1 MTNWMRLGLCTIALS
16 SSLFAAAQSLDLR
29 TIMQG
34 EDFVGYSPENIRW
47 SNDSKTIYFSW
58 NPNREPLRST
68 FAYDRNTGG
77 IDSVRLAE
85 LRTLNTADEGVYNA
99 DFTAKV
105 FAQNG
110 DLFYLDLT
118 SGQRRAITLTAAS
131 ERDPQF
137 SGDGQRV
144 IYRVEDNLMAWHI
157 ATGTTQQLTFYEKG
171 KPRPEPKL
179 DAHKQWLQDDQMAQ
193 FEELRLEKA
202 RRDLSD
208 IRRKAMLPI
217 RPATYYYGNKSMSN
231 QQLDPTGRFVTFRL
245 TQSPDERRTKVPDF
259 VTESGYLNDLYSR
272 AKVGDAQATYEM
284 GITDLERDTT
294 YLLDVKQLPGIYD
307 KPAYLRE
314 YHDGAAPYVDTFAQP
329 RSVIVHG
336 PIYHESGAALLDIR
350 SWDNKDRWIATLD
363 PTNGRLDVIDH
374 QRDTAWIGGP
384 GISGWNYYPGTLG
397 WLNAHTCYFQS
408 ERTGYSHLYAFD
420 LRSRRLTPLTSG
432 NYEVLS
438 VQLSRDKSTF
448 YLTTNAVSPH
458 EQHFYSLSA
467 NVKAIASG
475 KATPQQLTSG
485 KGAHEVALS
494 PDEQWLAIRYSN
506 SNTPWELYLQRNQ
519 KGAKAQQLTQSTTA
533 AFAAYQ
539 WRKPEIV
546 RFTARDGA
554 QVPARLY
561 RPAPDQRNGAAVIFV
576 HGAGYLQ
583 NVHEWWSSYYREYM
597 FHHLLTDAGY
607 TVLDIDYRASA
618 GYGRDWRTAIY
629 RHMGGMDLSDQVD
642 GARFLVDSLDI
653 DAHRMG
659 IYGGSYGGFIT
670 LMALFNAPETFK
682 VGAALRSVTD
692 WAHYN
697 HPYTSNILN
706 TPASD
711 SLAYRRSSPLYFAE
725 GLQGDLLIAH
735 GMVDTNVQFQDVVRL
750 SQRLIEL
757 GKTNWE
763 MAVFPMEG
771 HGFRTATSWADE
783 YRRIFE
789 LFERTLRE

>member
-1 MTNWMRLGLCTIALS
+1 MMNWTRLGWCCIALWS
-16 SSLFAAAQSLDLR
+16 VTLATAQPLDLR

-34 EDFVGYSPENIRW
+34 EDFVGYSPEDLRW

-58 NPNREPLRST
+58 NPNGELLRST
-68 FAYDRNTGG
+68 FAYDRRTGG
-77 IDSVRLAE
+77 IDSVRLAD
-85 LRTLNTADEGVYNA
+85 LRTLNTADEGAYNR
-99 DFTAKV
+99 DHTAKV
-105 FAQNG
+105 FSLHG
-110 DLFYLDLT
+110 DLYHLDLT
-118 SGQRRAITLTAAS
+118 SGQRRPITQTAAW
-131 ERDPQF
+131 ETDPQF

-144 IYRVEDNLMAWHI
+144 VYRVGDNLMAWHI
-157 ATGTTQQLTFYEKG
+157 ATGATQQLTFYEKG

-179 DAHKQWLQDDQMAQ
+179 DAHKQWLQDDQLAYI
-193 FEELRLEKA
+193 EELRHEKA
-202 RRDLSD
+202 RREQDN
-208 IRRKAMLPI
+208 IRRKAMLPV
-217 RPATYYYGNKSMSN
+217 RTATYYYGNKSMSN
-231 QQLDPTGRFVTFRL
+231 PQLDPTGRFVTFRL

-272 AKVGDAQATYEM
+272 PKVGDAQATYEL
-284 GITDLERDTT
+284 GITDLLHDTT
-294 YLLDVKQLPGIYD
+294 YLLDVKQLPGIFD

-314 YHDGAAPYVDTFAQP
+314 YHRDTTPYIDTFPQP
-329 RSVIVHG
+329 RSVIAHG
-336 PIYHESGAALLDIR
+336 PIYHESGAALLDLR
-350 SWDNKDRWIATLD
+350 SWDNKDRWIALLD
-363 PTNGRLDVIDH
+363 PATGRLDVIDH

-384 GISGWNYYPGTLG
+384 GIGGWNYYPGTLG
-397 WLNAHTCYFQS
+397 WLDAHTCYFQS
-408 ERTGYSHLYAFD
+408 ERTGFSHLYAFD
-420 LRSRRLTPLTSG
+420 TRSRRLTALTRGS
-432 NYEVLS
+432 YEVLS

-458 EQHFYSLSA
+458 QQHFYSLSA
-467 NVKAIASG
+467 NVEAIASG

-485 KGAHEVALS
+485 VGAHEVALS

-506 SNTPWELYLQRNQ
+506 SNTPWELYLQPNK

-533 AFAAYQ
+533 AFAAYH

-561 RPAPDQRNGAAVIFV
+561 QPTSDQRNGAAIIFV

-629 RHMGGMDLSDQVD
+629 RHMGGMDLNDQVD
-642 GARFLVDSLDI
+642 GARFLVDSLDL
-653 DAHRMG
+653 DAHRIG

-682 VGAALRSVTD
+682 VGAALRAVTD

-706 TPASD
+706 TPVTD